1 MGAYFTCMCLGVP
14 GSQGS
19 LRGRFTG
26 SRWPETVHWFRLL
39 GFGQRLKAWEEDKSK
54 SLLWFLQEGT
64 REAGQTD
71 LGLANL
77 NHFSGL
83 WDAGSVLSSL

>member
-1 MGAYFTCMCLGVP
+1 MAR
-14 GSQGS
+14 GSS
-19 LRGRFTG
+19 
-26 SRWPETVHWFRLL
+26 WFSFL
-39 GFGQRLKAWEEDKSK
+39 GFGHRPKAWEEDKSK

-77 NHFSGL
+77 NYFSGL
-83 WDAGSVLSSL
+83 WDAGSVLSSLGPGLGGIATGEYWLGV